1 MNSQLSQTIKARAT
15 AKVLCPPE
23 TPLTPQLQDQAL
35 LEAML
40 FDAAQAPFH
49 LPASPEHREALIS
62 PLPFRFYAL
71 NAQSCRA
78 LMAYL
83 LAHEP
88 TAGKI
93 THMLAACDYLVL
105 TTWLPDPAQTPLPN
119 GHTFEGSLRN
129 QEHLAAS
136 GAAIQNLLLLATE
149 QGWQTYWSSGG
160 VLGNEAQFSKF
171 GISDSELLLGA
182 IFLFP
187 QNTEN
192 ATVMP
197 GALRDKRG
205 SFTDFGRWI
214 AF

>member
-1 MNSQLSQTIKARAT
+1 M
-15 AKVLCPPE
+15 
-23 TPLTPQLQDQAL
+23 QDQAL

-93 THMLAACDYLVL
+93 TNMLAACDYLVL